1 MKRRKREKEREYKYG
16 NRRKAGEG
24 RGSLSS
30 LGGRESHEF
39 RGLLPPSRTKSNV
52 EAKHRKCQNNRVLCG
67 GSHNDGHV
75 HCGGHCRF
83 ASSFIHL
90 IDDCIMR
97 RDRKPTHRQDCYFFT
112 TSSNPATSEGPFNAE
127 IKIVK
132 VQHIIAWSPSSS
144 SSRPHQSHLSLSCA
158 SRRLVGKSPS
168 ALCSHINDGIES
180 SLTPLSFTFKLV
192 PIFTLIREA
201 LSRTWVGIALD
212 YDKSA
217 KVIRPKQDTLTVR
230 FAILVTA
237 AGFIKDITI
246 AFKFRAFLRFLWPI
260 VLDRSSELLNKKG

>member
-1 MKRRKREKEREYKYG
+1 M
-16 NRRKAGEG
+16 
-24 RGSLSS
+24 
-30 LGGRESHEF
+30 
-39 RGLLPPSRTKSNV
+39 

-75 HCGGHCRF
+75 HCGGHRRF

-90 IDDCIMR
+90 IDDCIIR

-112 TSSNPATSEGPFNAE
+112 TSSNTQQLQKGHSMQKSN
-127 IKIVK
+127 IVK

-144 SSRPHQSHLSLSCA
+144 SSRPHQSHLCLSCA

-201 LSRTWVGIALD
+201 LSSTWVGIALD